1 MTKEPSSTIERGAGT
16 TYRVHIGTDHAG
28 LELSRSLQHELAS
41 LGFDVVDH
49 GPLEYDAQDDYPGFC
64 ISAAEGVA
72 RDLSHNRPVLGIVI
86 GGSGNGEQIAAN
98 KVRGIRAAL
107 VWNES
112 TARLARQHNDANVIA
127 IGAREHTVEECRN
140 LALLFLQEPF
150 TQDSRHKRRIAQI
163 ADYETC
169 ATPLACDI
177 SRSDAL
183 ARMDRNVGTA
193 ERVLAG

>member
-1 MTKEPSSTIERGAGT
+1 MITERSSANGRGAGT
-16 TYRVHIGTDHAG
+16 TYRIHIGADHSG
-28 LELSRSLQHELAS
+28 LELSRTLQHELAA

-49 GPLEYDAQDDYPGFC
+49 GPAACDAQDDYPAFC
-64 ISAAEGVA
+64 ISAAESVA
-72 RDLSHNRPVLGIVI
+72 RDINDNRHSLGIVI

-112 TARLARQHNDANVIA
+112 TARVARQHNDANVIA
-127 IGAREHTVEECRN
+127 LGAREHTPEECLK
-140 LALLFLQEPF
+140 LAVLFLQEPF

-169 ATPLACDI
+169 LTPLACET
-177 SRSDAL
+177 SRRDAL
-183 ARMDRNVGTA
+183 ARMDRTG
-193 ERVLAG
+193 E

>member
-1 MTKEPSSTIERGAGT
+1 MTSTIERSAGT
-16 TYRVHIGTDHAG
+16 AYRVHIGTDHAG

-49 GPLEYDAQDDYPGFC
+49 GPREYDAQDDYPGFC

-72 RDLSHNRPVLGIVI
+72 HDISHNRPSLGIVI

-127 IGAREHTVEECRN
+127 IGAREHTPEECRQ
-140 LALLFLQEPF
+140 LAVLFLQEPF

-177 SRSDAL
+177 SRRDAL
-183 ARMDRNVGTA
+183 ERMDRSVGTPQPA
-193 ERVLAG
+193 

>member
-1 MTKEPSSTIERGAGT
+1 MSTAPSSSNGREAGT
-16 TYRVHIGTDHAG
+16 VHRIHIGTDHAG
-28 LELSRSLQHELAS
+28 LELSRTLQSELTS

-49 GPLEYDAQDDYPGFC
+49 GPAAYDAQDDYPAFC

-72 RDLSHNRPVLGIVI
+72 RDINNNRPSLGIVI

-127 IGAREHTVEECRN
+127 IGAREHTPEEC
-140 LALLFLQEPF
+140 LKLVVFFLQEPF
-150 TQDSRHKRRIAQI
+150 TQDARHRRRIAQI

-169 ATPLACDI
+169 LTPLACEI
-177 SRSDAL
+177 SR
-183 ARMDRNVGTA
+183 RGT
-193 ERVLAG
+193 VLANASS

>member
-1 MTKEPSSTIERGAGT
+1 MSTEPSSATGHGAQAA
-16 TYRVHIGTDHAG
+16 YRVHIGTDHAG
-28 LELSRSLQHELAS
+28 LELSRSLQQELTS
-41 LGFDVVDH
+41 LGYDVVDH
-49 GPLEYDAQDDYPGFC
+49 GPAEYDAQDDYPGYC

-72 RDLSHNRPVLGIVI
+72 RDINLNRPSLGIVI

-127 IGAREHTVEECRN
+127 IGAREHTPEEC
-140 LALLFLQEPF
+140 LKFAVLFLQEPF
-150 TQDSRHKRRIAQI
+150 THDSRHKRRIAQI

-169 ATPLACDI
+169 LTPLACEI
-177 SRSDAL
+177 TRRDAL
-183 ARMDRNVGTA
+183 ARISV
-193 ERVLAG
+193 RV

>member
-1 MTKEPSSTIERGAGT
+1 MTNVPSSTNERGAGT
-16 TYRVHIGTDHAG
+16 TYRVHIGTDDAG
-28 LELSRSLQHELAS
+28 LELSRTLQDELSS

-49 GPLEYDAQDDYPGFC
+49 GPGAYDAQDDYPAFC

-72 RDLSHNRPVLGIVI
+72 RDINHNRPSLGIVI

-127 IGAREHTVEECRN
+127 IGAREHTPEECRQ
-140 LALLFLQEPF
+140 LAVLFLQEPF
-150 TQDSRHKRRIAQI
+150 THDSRHKRRITQI
-163 ADYETC
+163 ADYESC
-169 ATPLACDI
+169 LTPLACEA
-177 SRSDAL
+177 SRRGVL
-183 ARMDRNVGTA
+183 VGRRLLEEA
-193 ERVLAG
+193 PAFHE

>member
-1 MTKEPSSTIERGAGT
+1 MSTAPSSINGREAGPA
-16 TYRVHIGTDHAG
+16 YRVHIGTDHAG
-28 LELSRSLQHELAS
+28 LDLSRTLQQELTS

-49 GPLEYDAQDDYPGFC
+49 GPSEYDAQDDYPAFC

-72 RDLSHNRPVLGIVI
+72 LDLHNNRPSLGIVI

-127 IGAREHTVEECRN
+127 LGAREHTPEECLK
-140 LALLFLQEPF
+140 LAVFFLQEPF
-150 TQDSRHKRRIAQI
+150 TQDSRHRRRIAQI

-169 ATPLACDI
+169 LTPLACEA
-177 SRSDAL
+177 SRRDAL
-183 ARMDRNVGTA
+183 ARMDRN
-193 ERVLAG
+193 AGAQNAI

>member
-1 MTKEPSSTIERGAGT
+1 MTTEPSSTTGRGTA
-16 TYRVHIGTDHAG
+16 YRVHIGTDHAG
-28 LELSRSLQHELAS
+28 LELSRSLQQELAS

-72 RDLSHNRPVLGIVI
+72 HDTSRNRPSLGIVI
-86 GGSGNGEQIAAN
+86 GGSGNGEQISAN

-127 IGAREHTVEECRN
+127 IGAREHTPEECLK
-140 LALLFLQEPF
+140 LALLFLREPF
-150 TQDSRHKRRIAQI
+150 TQDPRHRRRIAQI

-169 ATPLACDI
+169 ATPQACDI

-183 ARMDRNVGTA
+183 ARMDRSVGTPQP
-193 ERVLAG
+193 V

>member
-1 MTKEPSSTIERGAGT
+1 MTKEPSATNGREAGT
-16 TYRVHIGTDHAG
+16 PYRVHIGTDHAG
-28 LELSRSLQHELAS
+28 LELNRTLRHELAS

-49 GPLEYDAQDDYPGFC
+49 GPKEYDAQDDYPAFC

-72 RDLSHNRPVLGIVI
+72 HDIHHNRPSLGIVI

-127 IGAREHTVEECRN
+127 LGAREHTPEECLK
-140 LALLFLQEPF
+140 LAVFFLQEPF
-150 TQDSRHKRRIAQI
+150 THDARHRRRIAQI

-169 ATPLACDI
+169 LTPLACEI
-177 SRSDAL
+177 SRRGSAL
-183 ARMDRNVGTA
+183 ANA
-193 ERVLAG
+193 SS

>member
-1 MTKEPSSTIERGAGT
+1 MTNVPSSTNERGAGT

-28 LELSRSLQHELAS
+28 LELSRTLQRELTS

-49 GPLEYDAQDDYPGFC
+49 GPGVYDAQDDYPAFC

-72 RDLSHNRPVLGIVI
+72 RDINDNRQSLGIVI
-86 GGSGNGEQIAAN
+86 GGSGNGEQMAAN

-127 IGAREHTVEECRN
+127 IGAREHTPEECRQ
-140 LALLFLQEPF
+140 LAVLFLQEPF
-150 TQDSRHKRRIAQI
+150 THDSRHKRRIAQI
-163 ADYETC
+163 ADYESC
-169 ATPLACDI
+169 LSPLACETNRR
-177 SRSDAL
+177 RS
-183 ARMDRNVGTA
+183 ARANARS
-193 ERVLAG
+193 

>member
-1 MTKEPSSTIERGAGT
+1 MSNTSTNGPEAGT
-16 TYRVHIGTDHAG
+16 VYRVHIGTDHAG
-28 LELSRSLQHELAS
+28 LELSRTLQDELTS

-49 GPLEYDAQDDYPGFC
+49 GPKEYDAQDDYPAFC
-64 ISAAEGVA
+64 INAAEGVA
-72 RDLSHNRPVLGIVI
+72 RDLNDNRPSLGIVI

-127 IGAREHTVEECRN
+127 IGAREHTPEECRQ
-140 LALLFLQEPF
+140 LAVLFLQEPF
-150 TQDSRHKRRIAQI
+150 TEESRHKRRIAQI

-169 ATPLACDI
+169 LTPLACEI
-177 SRSDAL
+177 SRRDAL
-183 ARMDRNVGTA
+183 ARMDRSVGIPQP
-193 ERVLAG
+193 V